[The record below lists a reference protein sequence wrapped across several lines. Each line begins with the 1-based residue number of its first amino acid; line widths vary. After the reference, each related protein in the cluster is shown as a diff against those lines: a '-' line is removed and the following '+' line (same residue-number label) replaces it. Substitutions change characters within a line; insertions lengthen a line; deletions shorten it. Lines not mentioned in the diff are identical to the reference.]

1 MPGNFLIGGRSGR
14 TGEGSR
20 IYAES
25 DSLEDKFNKS
35 FAHILKGVNPGV
47 ISQAQNLAGAARGEV
62 TGAGKLRRLG
72 DDLLALFTGTRIIRI
87 DAKKDLNWLSAEF
100 NRLNRAVDDT
110 EKFYKTKN
118 YLDRPPSVMVDEF
131 NQMQEEAFR
140 IQKKFYTQLK
150 DMQML
155 DLDED
160 TLKEIMEKSGVSSNI
175 IFNLMEGQFTP
186 VNFSEPQFER
196 KVKNLEKVAEQQSND
211 KTGYYVNEDFVYPQE
226 ELREVQEEWSDK
238 QFFPETWNAETK
250 QLEGGYKPEEVGYKR
265 DEKGKLIR
273 DDRGKLIKEPTFL
286 DKAVPYIKEKIS
298 PFSGMMGQK
307 SQTPLPPTPGIDPQ
321 IVGQGANLQA
331 NRDVMQTGLTST
343 EQGLLSNEEK
353 AIRLRQR
360 GLA

>member
-1 MPGNFLIGGRSGR
+1 
-14 TGEGSR
+14 
-20 IYAES
+20 
-25 DSLEDKFNKS
+25 
-35 FAHILKGVNPGV
+35 
-47 ISQAQNLAGAARGEV
+47 
-62 TGAGKLRRLG
+62 
-72 DDLLALFTGTRIIRI
+72 
-87 DAKKDLNWLSAEF
+87 
-100 NRLNRAVDDT
+100 
-110 EKFYKTKN
+110 
-118 YLDRPPSVMVDEF
+118 
-131 NQMQEEAFR
+131 
-140 IQKKFYTQLK
+140 
-150 DMQML
+150 
-155 DLDED
+155 
-160 TLKEIMEKSGVSSNI
+160 MEKSGVSSNI

-298 PFSGMMGQK
+298 PFSGIMGQK

-321 IVGQGANLQA
+321 IVGRGANLQA